1 MISKRKGQ
9 ARRRQPFKPSFGWL
23 RPALAALT
31 VAGSALGLTL
41 MSEWMHDPQAWP
53 VKRVHI
59 EGKFQHLHK
68 AQIRAVAAAP
78 AAAGFFVVDVG
89 DLQARLQA
97 LAWVDQ
103 VSVRR
108 IWPDELDIQVREQR
122 PVARWG
128 AASFIN
134 ARAEVFTPDTPVLLD
149 DLPALDGPEGNQLR
163 VLEMHYRLQALLRPL
178 QLDVSAITLT
188 ARRAWRLRL
197 NNGLRLEVGRRDP
210 LQRVARF
217 VRVYPAILASGAGE
231 LTSVD
236 LRYSNGFAVRWNR
249 AKTTTQQTG

>member
-1 MISKRKGQ
+1 MMSKRKAQ
-9 ARRRQPFKPSFGWL
+9 ARRKQPFKPSFGWL
-23 RPALAALT
+23 KPALAALT

-53 VKRVHI
+53 VKRVHVA
-59 EGKFQHLHK
+59 GDFHHLQK
-68 AQIRAVAAAP
+68 AQVQAVAAGP
-78 AAAGFFVVDVG
+78 AAGGFFVVDVG

-97 LAWVDQ
+97 LPWVDQ

-108 IWPDELDIQVREQR
+108 LWPDELDIRVREQQ

-128 AASFIN
+128 AAGFIN
-134 ARAEVFTPDTPVLLD
+134 ARAEVFTPDPPVVLN
-149 DLPALDGPEGNQLR
+149 DLPALAGPEGNQLR
-163 VLEMHYRLQALLRPL
+163 VLEMHHRLRAMVRPL
-178 QLDVSAITLT
+178 QLDVSALTLT

-197 NNGLRLEVGRRDP
+197 NNGLQLEVGRRDP

-217 VRVYPAILASGAGE
+217 VRVYPAILASGAGQMI
-231 LTSVD
+231 SVD

-249 AKTTTQQTG
+249 AETTPQQTG